1 MHYGFCFI
9 AFRMVFIPCYKALYM
24 LLQST
29 TCMENIY
36 GFFYSFGYKLNA
48 DIASPSFWVGWSII
62 SFDSTNKLIDGPV
75 VIFIHFVI
83 NGLMHGF
90 YTRYIFFS
98 GSKMHH
104 EYFYLQVYLL
114 HDPCMMRRDSNL
126 GSVSKPRPFPRHLTQ
141 QTRSH
146 HDLSI

>member
-1 MHYGFCFI
+1 MKNYVVIEINFAWNFFRENLLGKLRTMHYGFCFI

-90 YTRYIFFS
+90 YTRYIFFLVPKCTTNIFI
-98 GSKMHH
+98 SK
-104 EYFYLQVYLL
+104 
-114 HDPCMMRRDSNL
+114 
-126 GSVSKPRPFPRHLTQ
+126 
-141 QTRSH
+141 
-146 HDLSI
+146 SICSMTHA